1 MLETKRLILRKWTE
15 ADAESLFQY
24 ASNTEIGPVPLLGE
38 VRVEYINVM
47 TKEHWEGV

>member
-24 ASNTEIGPVPLLGE
+24 ASNTEIGPVAGWPPHK
-38 VRVEYINVM
+38 I
-47 TKEHWEGV
+47 KK